1 MLPVEVESRRG
12 GACAGA
18 RWEGT
23 EVLGP
28 GLSLL
33 APIPNFALQRW
44 PWIVPPSALSRM
56 NDRTSYYLHQMEAR
70 NANAQGAAARFLAP
84 GRASRAPSL
93 SVTAD
98 RCPDEAARCPG
109 GPSHTY
115 LTHRLVRM
123 LLQLLRTYLATYLP
137 CLAGCTAPSPFTRTT
152 HPQPRGDQRTPESS
166 SLPTPCSVHAPPSPQ
181 AASALPMQVSPISG
195 LTFIMHEAVEMDSPI
210 RPVGY
215 IHLAR
220 SLAWVPA
227 GRRGP

>member
-1 MLPVEVESRRG
+1 MTVLRTIFIKWKPATQTHKAPQPAFSRPDER
-12 GACAGA
+12 
-18 RWEGT
+18 
-23 EVLGP
+23 LGP
-28 GLSLL
+28 LRCLSPLTAAPTKPRAAL
-33 APIPNFALQRW
+33 EAHPIPTLHTDLCACCCNYF
-44 PWIVPPSALSRM
+44 VP
-56 NDRTSYYLHQMEAR
+56 T
-70 NANAQGAAARFLAP
+70 
-84 GRASRAPSL
+84 
-93 SVTAD
+93 
-98 RCPDEAARCPG
+98 
-109 GPSHTY
+109 
-115 LTHRLVRM
+115 
-123 LLQLLRTYLATYLP
+123 LLPTYLP

-215 IHLAR
+215 IHLAH